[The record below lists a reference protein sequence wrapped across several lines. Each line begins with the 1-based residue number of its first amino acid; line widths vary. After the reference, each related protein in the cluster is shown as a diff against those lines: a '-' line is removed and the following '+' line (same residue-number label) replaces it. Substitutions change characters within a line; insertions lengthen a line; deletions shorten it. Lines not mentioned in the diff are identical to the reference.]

1 MNPRFS
7 EVKKLK
13 SVDQRD
19 ITALL
24 GELHDDYRETI
35 NEFSNRHSESI
46 LNFCQLITISHEK
59 LKLLDKSSENER
71 IKLVGRFIFLA
82 IDNVFLSVKFLS
94 LGYFSQSGN
103 SMRQS
108 LESVCMAILISHE
121 GEIEIGKGK
130 NINFFDAYIKNYR
143 NTRAHNSIRYVQR
156 NIDILGIQAEA
167 VDIMLAGKEH
177 YNNYSHPNMLTFAA
191 RMINVDGGPFVVGG
205 GYDSDKISTYELE
218 LKDRI
223 QFTKTLPDFICS
235 ILKNVN
241 NN

>member
-1 MNPRFS
+1 MKP
-7 EVKKLK
+7 
-13 SVDQRD
+13 VDQRD
-19 ITALL
+19 VTALI
-24 GELHDDYRETI
+24 GELHDNYRETI
-35 NEFSNRHSESI
+35 TEFSNDHSESI

-59 LKLLDKSSENER
+59 LSFLEKVSENER

-108 LESVCMAILISHE
+108 LESVCMAILISYE
-121 GEIEIGKGK
+121 DEIEIGKGK
-130 NINFFDAYIKNYR
+130 KINFFDAYIKNYR

-156 NIDILGIQAEA
+156 NIDVLGVQAQA
-167 VDIMLAGKEH
+167 VDTMLAGKEH

-191 RMINVDGGPFVVGG
+191 RMISTDGGPFVVGG
-205 GYDSDKISTYELE
+205 GYDSDKISTYEQE

-223 QFTKTLPDFICS
+223 KFAKTLPDFICS
-235 ILKNVN
+235 ILNNVKHD
-241 NN
+241 